1 MLSRVLVVLAVLL
14 VAAGCGSGDAVHVT
28 GPEPT
33 LPNGVVPSATLDD
46 LRTKLASISQ
56 DECARDDPAT
66 VYRGCGRFVGE
77 VEAALP
83 AVRELAPGATRSAD
97 AVQRGVSAFT
107 SAGCVAAPNAGPAG
121 DPSTCA
127 PALASIQEELRTMVA
142 AVGR

>member
-14 VAAGCGSGDAVHVT
+14 VAAGCGSSNAVQVS

-56 DECARDDPAT
+56 DECARDDPAA
-66 VYRGCGRFVGE
+66 VYRGCGRFIGE

-83 AVRELAPGATRSAD
+83 AVRDRAPRASESAD
-97 AVQRGVSAFT
+97 AVQRGVAGFT
-107 SAGCVAAPNAGPAG
+107 GAGCVAAPNAGPAG
-121 DPSTCA
+121 DPSTCG
-127 PALASIQEELRTMVA
+127 PALAAVQQDLRTMVA

>member
-1 MLSRVLVVLAVLL
+1 MLSRVLVVLAALL
-14 VAAGCGSGDAVHVT
+14 VAAGCGGGDAVQVR

-56 DECARDDPAT
+56 DECAREDPAAI
-66 VYRGCGRFVGE
+66 YRGCGRFVRE

-83 AVRELAPGATRSAD
+83 AVRDRAPGASRSAD

-121 DPSTCA
+121 DPAACGA
-127 PALASIQEELRTMVA
+127 ALASVQQDLRAMVA

>member
-14 VAAGCGSGDAVHVT
+14 VAAGCGGGNAVHVT

-56 DECARDDPAT
+56 DECAREDPAG
-66 VYRGCGRFVGE
+66 VYRRCGRFIGE

-83 AVRELAPGATRSAD
+83 AVRNLAPGASRSAD
-97 AVQRGVSAFT
+97 AVQRGVAAF
-107 SAGCVAAPNAGPAG
+107 SGAGCVAAPNAGPAG
-121 DPSTCA
+121 DPATCA
-127 PALASIQEELRTMVA
+127 PALGSVQRDLRTMVA